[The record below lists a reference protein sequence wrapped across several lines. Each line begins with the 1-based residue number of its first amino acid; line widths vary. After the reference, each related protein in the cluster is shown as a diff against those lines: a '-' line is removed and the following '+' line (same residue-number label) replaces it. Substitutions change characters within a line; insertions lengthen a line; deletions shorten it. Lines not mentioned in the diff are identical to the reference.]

1 MDVDDTAAWEDFLKT
16 VFFELVVAGAATD
29 NDGLNVEVVEGV
41 CHTVESHAVVGAH
54 FFGFSLIA
62 ACVLWIAATH
72 IAGWQDGLY
81 ADMPKHGLNGKPDL
95 AEQALRAATWEIEHG
110 LGIFRRSRIA
120 DDRNTLVVFYAQH
133 GARSFGRHAFRQR
146 TVDEVDNLF
155 FD

>member
-1 MDVDDTAAWEDFLKT
+1 MDVDDAAAGEDFFEA

-29 NDGLNVEVVEGV
+29 DDGLNVEVVEGV

-62 ACVLWIAATH
+62 ASVLRIAATH
-72 IAGWQDGLY
+72 IAGRQDGLY
-81 ADMPKHGLNGKPDL
+81 TNMPKHGLNGKSDL
-95 AEQALRAATWEIEHG
+95 AEQAFRAASGEVEHG
-110 LGIFRRSRIA
+110 FSIFRRSRIA